1 MNVDRIVA
9 LPTPND
15 QAPLVP
21 MPSPSTSRPCERFW
35 HCALRV
41 VNTLTFPSCNRFDL
55 NRRARSARPIAEA
68 AVAAMEIEDETLLV

>member
-21 MPSPSTSRPCERFW
+21 MRGLSTSRPCERFR

-41 VNTLTFPSCNRFDL
+41 NALTFPSCNRLHL
-55 NRRARSARPIAEA
+55 NRRACSARPIAEA